1 MWLFD
6 LVVIGRTLGKR
17 DAVRGSER
25 LQALRGE
32 GSVFYTIGHG
42 TLEAVRF
49 AGLLASRDV
58 THVIDVRSAPG
69 SQHNPQFGRS
79 TMEQWLPTEYDIAY
93 RWEPDLGGFRRAAKD
108 SQNQGLRNASFRG
121 YADYMQ
127 TPAFGAALDDVL
139 AEASTEL
146 TVIMC
151 SESVWWRCHRRL
163 IADAA
168 TLLYAWSVLHLMH
181 DGSVSSHVVT
191 APAREMDGLIA
202 YPS

>member
-1 MWLFD
+1 ML
-6 LVVIGRTLGKR
+6 
-17 DAVRGSER
+17 
-25 LQALRGE
+25 
-32 GSVFYTIGHG
+32 YTIGHG

-58 THVIDVRSAPG
+58 THVVDVRSAPG
-69 SQHNPQFGRS
+69 SHHNPQFGRS
-79 TMEQWLPTEYDIAY
+79 AMEQWLPNEHDIAY

-127 TPAFGAALDDVL
+127 TSAFGAALDAVL
-139 AEASTEL
+139 TEASAKR

-168 TLLYAWSVLHLMH
+168 TLLYEWSVLHLMH
-181 DGSVSSHVVT
+181 DGRASSHVVT
-191 APAREMDGLIA
+191 VPARREDGLVA